1 VDAFVV
7 IFEVAFLAKRA
18 AARKTDKIFLG
29 LVNGHH
35 VLVPVL
41 PQGEFFPA
49 GCARELSFP
58 VDR

>member
-1 VDAFVV
+1 MAL
-7 IFEVAFLAKRA
+7 EVAFLAKRA

-35 VLVPVL
+35 VLVPVHPL
-41 PQGEFFPA
+41 GEFFPA